1 MCKRPLTGLLEHK
14 YAASAPSLDTVSV
27 GDDGLVIDC
36 MVSRTTIG
44 NDSIEIN
51 LIFGLG
57 SRLGFGLGLGLGSR
71 LGFELGL
78 GLGLG

>member
-51 LIFGLG
+51 L
-57 SRLGFGLGLGLGSR
+57 RFGLGLGLGSR